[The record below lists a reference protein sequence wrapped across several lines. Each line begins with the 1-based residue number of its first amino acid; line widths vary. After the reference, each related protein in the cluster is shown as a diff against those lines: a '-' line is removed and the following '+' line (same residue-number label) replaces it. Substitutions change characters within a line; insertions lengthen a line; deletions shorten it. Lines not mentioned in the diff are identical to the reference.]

1 MTTNGDEVNILETVL
16 KNGFPKE
23 FDPLLNCVNS
33 NQDKFNLFTAITST
47 YWSENLHSNLIKAIL
62 DYKELGT
69 IEVISSFLDYI
80 GCSDFNKSVWDRLPP
95 VVERESSTASDEGNG
110 RVDVLL
116 RFNKGKFVVIIEN
129 KINGAQETDKQLGKY
144 LENYKEENI
153 LKVVYIPKMGYEDP
167 ETWPENADKDK
178 LVVLPAY
185 DTGDNKSLQKFFKT
199 ILQNEKLTEAQKFLF
214 NQYIA
219 LIGIIMGITSLS
231 DEQRNVLQEF
241 FLNKDARDQLNKIN
255 EMWNMRGTLV
265 FERLVSILQK
275 DYQFTYSYVDKDRRY
290 PVLYKNIDD
299 NFSLYFN
306 DQSPN
311 IQVGFHS
318 NRAILRKPKS
328 QKDAIIERL
337 SGLELAQKHELEAQT
352 SKGKYIFW
360 HFVNLP
366 VDDFNTDEEAVV
378 AFVNIAKV
386 LLKVNMSKLTCD
398 MKFKDELMN

>member
-1 MTTNGDEVNILETVL
+1 MTTNGDEVNILENVL

-265 FERLVSILQK
+265 FEELQTELINNKLDFGWKSFGQYEVYCTLIPQTSNTFYFLTDRYIPSPLIEVGYYLKDGVTEDSSSNFINNLKNLAVVS
-275 DYQFTYSYVDKDRRY
+275 
-290 PVLYKNIDD
+290 D
-299 NFSLYFN
+299 NKLEVSAKP
-306 DQSPN
+306 SPN
-311 IQVGFHS
+311 HWVYVKI
-318 NRAILRKPKS
+318 
-328 QKDAIIERL
+328 
-337 SGLELAQKHELEAQT
+337 
-352 SKGKYIFW
+352 
-360 HFVNLP
+360 P
-366 VDDFNTDEEAVV
+366 VDYYRSVEDAVES
-378 AFVNIAKV
+378 FVNIAKRLIENAV
-386 LLKVNMSKLTCD
+386 
-398 MKFKDELMN
+398 

>member
-1 MTTNGDEVNILETVL
+1 M
-16 KNGFPKE
+16 
-23 FDPLLNCVNS
+23 
-33 NQDKFNLFTAITST
+33 
-47 YWSENLHSNLIKAIL
+47 
-62 DYKELGT
+62 
-69 IEVISSFLDYI
+69 DYI

-185 DTGDNKSLQKFFKT
+185 DIGDNKSLQKFFKT

-265 FERLVSILQK
+265 FEELQTELINNKLDFGWKSFGQYEVYCTLIPQTSNTFYFLTDRYIPSPLIEVGYYLKDGVTEDSSSNFINNLKNLAVVS
-275 DYQFTYSYVDKDRRY
+275 
-290 PVLYKNIDD
+290 D
-299 NFSLYFN
+299 NKLEVSAKP
-306 DQSPN
+306 SPN
-311 IQVGFHS
+311 HWVYVKI
-318 NRAILRKPKS
+318 
-328 QKDAIIERL
+328 
-337 SGLELAQKHELEAQT
+337 
-352 SKGKYIFW
+352 
-360 HFVNLP
+360 P
-366 VDDFNTDEEAVV
+366 VDYYRSVEDAVES
-378 AFVNIAKV
+378 FVNIAKRLIENAV
-386 LLKVNMSKLTCD
+386 
-398 MKFKDELMN
+398 

>member
-185 DTGDNKSLQKFFKT
+185 DIGDNKSLQKFFKT

-265 FERLVSILQK
+265 FEELQTELINNKLDFGWKSFGQYEVYCTLIPQTSNTFYFLTDRYIPSPLIEVGYYLKDGVTEDSSSNFINNLKNLAVVS
-275 DYQFTYSYVDKDRRY
+275 
-290 PVLYKNIDD
+290 D
-299 NFSLYFN
+299 NKLEVSAKP
-306 DQSPN
+306 SPN
-311 IQVGFHS
+311 HWVYVKI
-318 NRAILRKPKS
+318 
-328 QKDAIIERL
+328 
-337 SGLELAQKHELEAQT
+337 
-352 SKGKYIFW
+352 
-360 HFVNLP
+360 P
-366 VDDFNTDEEAVV
+366 VDYYRSVEDAVES
-378 AFVNIAKV
+378 FVNIAKRLIENAV
-386 LLKVNMSKLTCD
+386 
-398 MKFKDELMN
+398 

>member
-1 MTTNGDEVNILETVL
+1 MTTNGDEVNILENVL

-23 FDPLLNCVNS
+23 FDPLLNCVNY

-47 YWSENLHSNLIKAIL
+47 YWSENIHSNLIKAIL

-185 DTGDNKSLQKFFKT
+185 DIGDNKSLQKFFKT

-265 FERLVSILQK
+265 FEELQTELINNKLDFGWKSFGQYEVYCTLIPQTSNTFYFLTDRYIPSPLIEVGYYLKDGVTEDSSSNFINNLKNLAVVS
-275 DYQFTYSYVDKDRRY
+275 
-290 PVLYKNIDD
+290 D
-299 NFSLYFN
+299 NKLEVSAKP
-306 DQSPN
+306 SPN
-311 IQVGFHS
+311 HWVYVKI
-318 NRAILRKPKS
+318 
-328 QKDAIIERL
+328 
-337 SGLELAQKHELEAQT
+337 
-352 SKGKYIFW
+352 
-360 HFVNLP
+360 P
-366 VDDFNTDEEAVV
+366 VDYYRSVEDAVES
-378 AFVNIAKV
+378 FVNIAKRLIENAV
-386 LLKVNMSKLTCD
+386 
-398 MKFKDELMN
+398 

>member
-1 MTTNGDEVNILETVL
+1 MTTNGDEVNILENVL

-185 DTGDNKSLQKFFKT
+185 DIGDNKSLQKFFKT

-265 FERLVSILQK
+265 FEELQTELINNKLDFGWKSFGQYEVYCTLIPQTSNTFYFLTDRYIPSPLIEVGYYLKDGVTEDSSSNFINNLKNLAVVS
-275 DYQFTYSYVDKDRRY
+275 
-290 PVLYKNIDD
+290 D
-299 NFSLYFN
+299 NKLEVSVKP
-306 DQSPN
+306 SPN
-311 IQVGFHS
+311 HWVYVKI
-318 NRAILRKPKS
+318 
-328 QKDAIIERL
+328 
-337 SGLELAQKHELEAQT
+337 
-352 SKGKYIFW
+352 
-360 HFVNLP
+360 P
-366 VDDFNTDEEAVV
+366 VDYYRSVEDAVES
-378 AFVNIAKV
+378 FVNIAKRLIENAV
-386 LLKVNMSKLTCD
+386 
-398 MKFKDELMN
+398 

>member
-1 MTTNGDEVNILETVL
+1 MTTNGDEVNILENVL

-185 DTGDNKSLQKFFKT
+185 DIGDNKSLQKFFKT

-265 FERLVSILQK
+265 FEELQTELINNKLDFGWKSFGQYEVYCTLIPQTSNTFYFLTDRYIPSPLIEVGYYLKDGVTEDSSSNFINNLKNLAVVS
-275 DYQFTYSYVDKDRRY
+275 
-290 PVLYKNIDD
+290 D
-299 NFSLYFN
+299 NKLEVSAKP
-306 DQSPN
+306 SPN
-311 IQVGFHS
+311 HWVYVKI
-318 NRAILRKPKS
+318 
-328 QKDAIIERL
+328 
-337 SGLELAQKHELEAQT
+337 
-352 SKGKYIFW
+352 
-360 HFVNLP
+360 P
-366 VDDFNTDEEAVV
+366 VDYYRSVEDAVES
-378 AFVNIAKV
+378 FVNIAKRLIENAV
-386 LLKVNMSKLTCD
+386 
-398 MKFKDELMN
+398 

>member
-1 MTTNGDEVNILETVL
+1 MTTNGDEVNILENVL

-153 LKVVYIPKMGYEDP
+153 LKVVYIRKMGYEDP

-185 DTGDNKSLQKFFKT
+185 DIGDNKSLQKFFKT

-265 FERLVSILQK
+265 FEELQTELINNKLDFGWKSFGQYEVYCTLIPQTSNTFYFLTDRYIPSPLIEVGYYLKDGVTEDSSSNFINNLKNLAVVS
-275 DYQFTYSYVDKDRRY
+275 
-290 PVLYKNIDD
+290 D
-299 NFSLYFN
+299 NKLEVSAKP
-306 DQSPN
+306 SPN
-311 IQVGFHS
+311 HWVYVKI
-318 NRAILRKPKS
+318 
-328 QKDAIIERL
+328 
-337 SGLELAQKHELEAQT
+337 
-352 SKGKYIFW
+352 
-360 HFVNLP
+360 P
-366 VDDFNTDEEAVV
+366 VDYYRSVEDAVES
-378 AFVNIAKV
+378 FVNIAKRLIENAV
-386 LLKVNMSKLTCD
+386 
-398 MKFKDELMN
+398 